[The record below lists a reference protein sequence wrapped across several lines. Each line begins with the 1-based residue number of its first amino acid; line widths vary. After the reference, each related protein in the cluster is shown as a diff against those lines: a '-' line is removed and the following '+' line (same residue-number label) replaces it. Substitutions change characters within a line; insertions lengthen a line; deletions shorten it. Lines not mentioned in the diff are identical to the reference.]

1 MAALRLA
8 LALTLL
14 VTGGLAWNAFSSM
27 GQLEDLQRRGLRLEH
42 LRGAIVHLDEV
53 QRTSVRLAAITG
65 DETWQERYRE
75 YEPQRRQAIAEVRRL
90 SQSSSVSDI
99 LERARVANDSLQ
111 ILEQRAFEYV
121 SDQHLAE
128 ARGIL
133 FTTRYLKKHGD
144 YAQALAALDSSLRT
158 AVASSVAATRQRVR
172 IINTVCSIALPI
184 MFVCWWVALR
194 AMHRWR
200 EALVTNQMRLA
211 EQSQQLVR
219 ANASLDQKVIEH
231 ARAQAVA
238 EAANKAKGEFLANMS
253 HEIRTPMN
261 GVLGMTSLL
270 LDTKLDP
277 EQRELAMTA
286 NGSARALLTVI
297 NDILDISKIE
307 AGKLSLQVVSF
318 DLEAIAAEVTRLL
331 RCSAEAKGLQLVLE
345 FDSRLRGALRGDPDR
360 LRQVLT
366 NLAGNAIKFTD
377 RGRVE
382 IRMRMVTAMADKT
395 IIRCEIQD
403 TGIGIS
409 TAQLPALFQPFMQV
423 DSSSTRRYGGTGL
436 GLSIVKR
443 LVELMDGTVGAQS
456 EEGRGS
462 TFWFTATLL
471 REPAGTSSST
481 VSTEPLE
488 PSPAANTSSHTR
500 SDVTVLIVDDNEVN
514 LMVARRLVERHG
526 YRTLVAH
533 SGREALVC
541 WEGNEVHLILMDCQ
555 MPDLDGYA
563 TAREIRRR
571 EAGSRRVPIIALT
584 AHAMKDA
591 AAHCHDAGMDD
602 YLSKPIDRVALAAV
616 LARHVQAVEPRDAL
630 SAADPIA

>member
-27 GQLEDLQRRGLRLEH
+27 GQLEDLQRRGLRLEQ

-65 DETWQERYRE
+65 EAVWQERYRE
-75 YEPQRRQAIAEVRRL
+75 HEPKLRQAIAEVHRL
-90 SQSSSVSDI
+90 SPSPAVSHV
-99 LERARVANDSLQ
+99 LEQAQ
-111 ILEQRAFEYV
+111 IAQGALFVLEQRAFDYASE
-121 SDQHLAE
+121 QRLAE
-128 ARGIL
+128 ARAIL
-133 FTTRYLKKHGD
+133 FTSRYLKKHEE
-144 YAQALAALDSSLRT
+144 YAQALNALDSSLST

-172 IINTVCSIALPI
+172 IINTVCAIALPI

-200 EALVTNQMRLA
+200 EALVTNQTRLA
-211 EQSQQLVR
+211 DQSEQLVR
-219 ANASLDQKVIEH
+219 ANADLDQKVIEH
-231 ARAQAVA
+231 ARAQELA
-238 EAANKAKGEFLANMS
+238 EAANRAKGEFLANMS

-270 LDTKLDP
+270 LDTKLDD

-307 AGKLSLQVVSF
+307 AGKLTLQVVSF
-318 DLEAIAAEVTRLL
+318 DLQAIVTEVIRLL

-345 FDSRLRGALRGDPDR
+345 LDPRLQGTVRGDPDR

-382 IRMRMVTAMADKT
+382 IRMRMVTST
-395 IIRCEIQD
+395 PESTLVRCEIQD
-403 TGIGIS
+403 TGIGIP
-409 TAQLPALFQPFMQV
+409 AELLPALFQPFMQV
-423 DSSSTRRYGGTGL
+423 DSSSTRKYGGTGL

-443 LVELMDGTVGAQS
+443 LVELMGGTVGVES

-471 REPAGTSSST
+471 PTVPHHLLQPLPTTHASSST
-481 VSTEPLE
+481 QSAL
-488 PSPAANTSSHTR
+488 
-500 SDVTVLIVDDNEVN
+500 TVLIVDDNEVN

-526 YRTLVAH
+526 YRTLIAR
-533 SGREALVC
+533 SGRDALVL
-541 WEGNEVHLILMDCQ
+541 WENNEVHVILMDCQ

-563 TAREIRRR
+563 TTREIRRR
-571 EAGSRRVPIIALT
+571 EGGSRRVPIIALT
-584 AHAMKDA
+584 AHAMKETVAD
-591 AAHCHDAGMDD
+591 CHDAGMDD
-602 YLSKPIDRVALAAV
+602 YLSKPIDRVALAAI
-616 LARHVQAVEPRDAL
+616 LAQFAQ
-630 SAADPIA
+630 AADSRENSQRRQPA

>member
-27 GQLEDLQRRGLRLEH
+27 GQLEDLQRRGLRLEQ

-65 DETWQERYRE
+65 EAIWRERYSAH
-75 YEPQRRQAIAEVRRL
+75 EPKLLEAITEVRRL
-90 SQSSSVSDI
+90 SPSNSVNRI
-99 LERARVANDSLQ
+99 LEQAQVAHGAML
-111 ILEQRAFEYV
+111 ILEQRAFDYA
-121 SDQHLAE
+121 SDQRLAE
-128 ARGIL
+128 ARAIL
-133 FTTRYLKKHGD
+133 FTARYLKKHEE
-144 YAQALAALDSSLRT
+144 YARALAALDLGLST
-158 AVASSVAATRQRVR
+158 AVTSSVAATRRRVR
-172 IINTVCSIALPI
+172 VVNTVCAIALPI

-200 EALVTNQMRLA
+200 EALAANQSRLA
-211 EQSQQLVR
+211 QQSEQLVR
-219 ANASLDQKVIEH
+219 ANAELDQKVIEH
-231 ARAQAVA
+231 ARAQELA
-238 EAANKAKGEFLANMS
+238 EAANRAKGEFLANMS

-270 LDTKLDP
+270 LDTKLDA

-307 AGKLSLQVVSF
+307 AGKLSLQMMPF
-318 DLEAIAAEVTRLL
+318 DLESMVTDVARLL
-331 RCSAEAKGLQLVLE
+331 RCSAETKGLQLELDL
-345 FDSRLRGALRGDPDR
+345 DSRLQGTLRGDPDR

-377 RGRVE
+377 RGRVA
-382 IRMRMVTAMADKT
+382 IRMRMVTAT
-395 IIRCEIQD
+395 PESTVVRCEIQD
-403 TGIGIS
+403 TGIGIPA
-409 TAQLPALFQPFMQV
+409 AQLPALFQPFMQV
-423 DSSSTRRYGGTGL
+423 DSSSSRKYGGTGL

-443 LVELMDGTVGAQS
+443 LVELMGGAVGVES

-462 TFWFTATLL
+462 TFWFTATLV
-471 REPAGTSSST
+471 RDPAASSLPT
-481 VSTEPLE
+481 VRAKQLQ
-488 PSPAANTSSHTR
+488 PSPATTTPLRAHSGR
-500 SDVTVLIVDDNEVN
+500 TVLIVDDNDVN
-514 LMVARRLVERHG
+514 LMVAQRMVERHG

-533 SGREALVC
+533 SGREALAC
-541 WEGNEVHLILMDCQ
+541 WESNEVHLILMDCQ

-563 TAREIRRR
+563 TTREIRRR
-571 EAGSRRVPIIALT
+571 EVGARRVAIIALT

-591 AAHCHDAGMDD
+591 AAECHSAGMDD
-602 YLSKPIDRVALAAV
+602 YLSKPIDQIALAAV
-616 LARHVQAVEPRDAL
+616 LARYAQAVQLRDGL
-630 SAADPIA
+630 STADPIV